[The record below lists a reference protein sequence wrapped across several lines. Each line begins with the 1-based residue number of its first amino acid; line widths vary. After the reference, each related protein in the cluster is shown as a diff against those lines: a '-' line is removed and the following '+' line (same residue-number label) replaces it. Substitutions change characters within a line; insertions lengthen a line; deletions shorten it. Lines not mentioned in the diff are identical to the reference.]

1 MAQPCPH
8 ENWGTGCALLSS
20 TPLMKRFTL
29 IALTSLAASCAFGK
43 VVLPGT
49 FSDNMILQQQKD
61 LKLTGQARPLATVT
75 ITPGWQKTKIT
86 ATADKDGRWTAT
98 LTTPKG
104 SRKTYT
110 LSFDDGEVTTLQNVA
125 IGEVWF
131 CSGQSN
137 MEMPVEGWGH
147 VKNWEE
153 EKQNAQHPDIRLF
166 QVRQTTAFSPQT
178 NVPLGYTQGWV
189 ECSPATVGEFSS
201 LAYFYARELTQKL
214 GVPVGVINSSWGGTP
229 AEAWT
234 SHESLKHVMGY
245 EERLQRIEAT
255 GFTEEGIRQLYDAE
269 RKEWLQLAEQTDLGL
284 QNDKAWTKADYDDS
298 DWEIM
303 TLPGYWEQ
311 SALPAFDGVVWYRRH
326 ITLTAEEAQQDIM
339 LNFGLIDDED
349 VIYWNGQEVAH
360 GSGYNQPRH
369 YSIPASVLREG
380 DNVIVIRVN
389 DTGGEG
395 GVGGTAVE
403 MNINGTRPLAGQWLY
418 RVGCDIRHLPT
429 VPTSPGS
436 SWYPSTLYN
445 AMVHPFIDF
454 PIRGVIWYQGCAN
467 VGRAKEYECLFQTL
481 IHDWRRAF
489 GNPTLPFH
497 FVQLANYLAP
507 ADVQPDSE
515 WAALRE
521 AQRCAT
527 QIDGVE
533 MMVNI
538 DLGEANDI
546 HPKNKQEVGRRLAAL
561 SLAATYGQQQAGE
574 APAFSHTTVSGTEMI
589 CHFTRS
595 SIAEPLLPD
604 TDVKGFTLQ
613 GEDGKWYAAQTRTE
627 GETVIVTAPEVKVP
641 VAVRYGW
648 CDNPTCT
655 LRTKS
660 NFHVSPFRSDK

>member
-1 MAQPCPH
+1 MKRSSLF
-8 ENWGTGCALLSS
+8 LLSS
-20 TPLMKRFTL
+20 
-29 IALTSLAASCAFGK
+29 IICGSSFGK
-43 VVLPGT
+43 VTLPGT
-49 FSDNMILQQQKD
+49 FSDNMILQQ
-61 LKLTGQARPLATVT
+61 LSAVSVEGTARPNST
-75 ITPGWQKTKIT
+75 ITISLGWQKAPVT
-86 ATADKDGRWTAT
+86 AHADAQGRWTSSFK
-98 LTTPKG
+98 TPKG
-104 SRKTYT
+104 SMKDYT
-110 LSFDDGEVTTLQNVA
+110 LTFSDGEETVLKNVA
-125 IGEVWF
+125 VGEVWF

-153 EKQNAQHPDIRLF
+153 EKRIADHSAIRFF
-166 QVRQTTAFSPQT
+166 QVRQTTAFTPQT
-178 NVPLGYTQGWV
+178 DVPLGYTQGWV
-189 ECSPATVGEFSS
+189 KCSPETVGEFSS

-234 SHESLKHVMGY
+234 SHESLKNVTGY
-245 EERLQRIEAT
+245 QERLARIEKT
-255 GFTEEGIRQLYDAE
+255 GFKEEGIRQLYDTERAE
-269 RKEWLQLAEQTDLGL
+269 WMKLSEQADLGL
-284 QNDKAWTKADYDDS
+284 QAGKAWTKADYDDA
-298 DWEIM
+298 DWDLM
-303 TLPGYWEQ
+303 PLPGYWEQ
-311 SALPAFDGVVWYRRH
+311 SALPAFDGVVWLRRH
-326 ITLTAEEAQQDIM
+326 VNLSADDICHDLQ

-349 VIYWNGQEVAH
+349 IIYWNGEEVAH

-369 YSIPASVLREG
+369 YTIPARVLREG
-380 DNVIVIRVN
+380 DNVITIRVN

-395 GVGGTAVE
+395 GVGGAPAD
-403 MNINGTRPLAGQWLY
+403 MNINGTYPLAGKWMY
-418 RVGCDIRHLPT
+418 RVGCDIRHLPA

-436 SWYPSTLYN
+436 SWYPSSLYN

-489 GNPTLPFH
+489 GNPNLPFH

-507 ADVQPDSE
+507 KDVQPDSE

-527 QIDGVE
+527 QMEGVE

-538 DLGEANDI
+538 DLGEAYDI

-561 SLAATYGQQQAGE
+561 SLAATYGKKQPGE
-574 APAFSHTTVSGTEMI
+574 APAFSHATVDGTSMV
-589 CHFTRS
+589 CHFTKS
-595 SIAEPLLPD
+595 VIAEAFVQD
-604 TDVKGFTLQ
+604 ADIKGFTLQ
-613 GEDGKWYAAQTRTE
+613 GEDGKWYAAKARTE
-627 GETVIVTAPEVKVP
+627 GETVVVTAPEVKVP

-655 LRTKS
+655 LRTK
-660 NFHVSPFRSDK
+660 NDFHVSPFRSDK